1 MMHDR
6 KMNIESFGSR
16 VTPVSDYMKAEVLMS
31 VRNVSL
37 AFDKPILRDINFE
50 VHNIVRP
57 GLSQG
62 QVISL
67 IGRSGIGKTQLFRI
81 LAGLQQPDSGSVAI
95 GSDQHLVEAGEV
107 GVVSQN
113 YLLFNHRTIKDN
125 LRLAMRRSETVV
137 VEAERE
143 QMIFQ
148 YAEAFDLTEHLAKYP
163 MQLSGGQRQRT
174 SIIQQILTGNKF
186 ILLDEPF
193 SGLDALM
200 IDKVMAL
207 LLKISTLDE
216 LNTLVIISHDVENA
230 LAISDTAFI
239 LGRQNKEEGATITET
254 LDLMKMG
261 FAWNPEIRENAE
273 FQKLVGQIKHKI

>member
-1 MMHDR
+1 
-6 KMNIESFGSR
+6 MNTIKQEAL
-16 VTPVSDYMKAEVLMS
+16 YIKNEVLME
-31 VRNVSL
+31 VENVSL
-37 AFDKPILRDINFE
+37 SYGKPVLRDINFA

-57 GLSQG
+57 GVEQG
-62 QVISL
+62 QVVSL
-67 IGRSGIGKTQLFRI
+67 IGRSGIGKTQLFKI
-81 LAGLQQPDSGSVAI
+81 LAGLITPDTGSIAV
-95 GSDQHLVEAGEV
+95 GLDQHPVVAGEV

-125 LRLAMRRSETVV
+125 LKLAMRHSSLALTPLEK
-137 VEAERE
+137 E
-143 QMIFQ
+143 QLIVQ
-148 YAEAFDLTEHLAKYP
+148 YAETFDLSEHLGKYP

-200 IDKVMAL
+200 VDKVMEL
-207 LLKISTLDE
+207 LIKISTMDE

-230 LAISDTAFI
+230 LAISDTAYI
-239 LGRQNKEEGATITET
+239 LAREPGKEGATITET

-261 FAWNPEIRENAE
+261 FAWNPQIRQDES
-273 FQKLVGQIKHKI
+273 FQNLVADIKHKI